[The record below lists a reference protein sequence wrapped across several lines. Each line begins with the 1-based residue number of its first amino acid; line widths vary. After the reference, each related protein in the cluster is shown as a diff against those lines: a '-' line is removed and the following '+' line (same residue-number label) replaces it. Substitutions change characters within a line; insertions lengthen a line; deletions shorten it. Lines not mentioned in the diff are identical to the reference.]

1 MTVKLPII
9 VTGCQ
14 RSGTTIASHILA
26 DLNNCILWDEY
37 KWAPDEDNLDLLK
50 SFIQTDRVN
59 VVIQSPISLHNF
71 HYIFHKLPTLHWVGM
86 KRKTSD
92 IIQSMKRINWTPE
105 ISNQSD
111 YYIDHVRFMN
121 NQWGLLKQMLPPEN
135 WTELKYNDLK
145 QYPQFIPKNKRLNF
159 KPKQW
164 KLEN

>member
-1 MTVKLPII
+1 
-9 VTGCQ
+9 
-14 RSGTTIASHILA
+14 
-26 DLNNCILWDEY
+26 
-37 KWAPDEDNLDLLK
+37 
-50 SFIQTDRVN
+50 
-59 VVIQSPISLHNF
+59 
-71 HYIFHKLPTLHWVGM
+71 M